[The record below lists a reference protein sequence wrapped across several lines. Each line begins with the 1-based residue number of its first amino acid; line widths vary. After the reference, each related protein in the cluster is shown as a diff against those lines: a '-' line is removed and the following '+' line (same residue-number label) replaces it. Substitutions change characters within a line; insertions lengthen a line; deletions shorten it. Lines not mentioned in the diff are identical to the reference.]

1 MALYYFDLRDGEELA
16 LDEEGLELRTMRAVQ
31 EEAARALSGIA
42 YDAMRLDGGERQHMA
57 IEVRD
62 PPAPLVAPPATTTK
76 SAAGRSLMDMA
87 AFCAPQRPVLEPGSR
102 RGDPATPAT
111 GSR

>member
-31 EEAARALSGIA
+31 EEAARALAGFA
-42 YDAMRLDGGERQHMA
+42 YDAARLDGAQSQQMA

-62 PPAPLVAPPATTTK
+62 ED
-76 SAAGRSLMDMA
+76 G
-87 AFCAPQRPVLEPGSR
+87 PVMEVKFSFEIAR
-102 RGDPATPAT
+102 KQ
-111 GSR
+111 

>member
-1 MALYYFDLRDGEELA
+1 VWAGGRSNFSAGGPTISAPVPLHELDNRLLDLSSLLNQADCW
-16 LDEEGLELRTMRAVQ
+16 LRTMRAVQ

-62 PPAPLVAPPATTTK
+62 EHGPVMEVKFSFEIAPK
-76 SAAGRSLMDMA
+76 
-87 AFCAPQRPVLEPGSR
+87 Q
-102 RGDPATPAT
+102 
-111 GSR
+111 

>member
-1 MALYYFDLRDGEELA
+1 MFALPPAFLEGADMALYYFDLRDGEELA

-42 YDAMRLDGGERQHMA
+42 YDAMRLDGRQRQHMA

-62 PPAPLVAPPATTTK
+62 VH
-76 SAAGRSLMDMA
+76 G
-87 AFCAPQRPVLEPGSR
+87 PVMEVKFSFEIAR
-102 RGDPATPAT
+102 KH
-111 GSR
+111 